1 VTGRPNVAVIFHSRN
16 GTIYALA
23 RAAAHGAA
31 RYGARVRLLRVEDD
45 EPVRP
50 DIDAVRPADLD
61 DLRWAH
67 GIVLG
72 SPTYYGNVSF
82 PVKRFIDGTTS
93 LWTSG
98 ELADRAVTGLTSA
111 TSRYGGQEATLLA
124 LYHSMYHWGSLIV
137 AAGHADPALVGDGA
151 NPYGVSVSALD
162 DGSVSVRGQDAA
174 AALGARLAGVAGR
187 LATSGASMAL
197 TSGRARVAV
206 IYQHSAAGTTR
217 ALAAEIADGARV
229 AGAQVRLRRVG
240 DVIPARESLTDG
252 GLLNDGGSAA
262 TLADLDWADAFAFGT
277 STFTGG
283 AAPQLAHFLCS
294 AERLRAAG
302 RLDGKL
308 ATAFVTT
315 EHEHAG
321 TESALLALY
330 NTMHHW
336 GAVIVPPGYTD
347 PCLTAAG
354 GNPYGTSCVAPDGAL
369 PDAAVRRAAR
379 FQGGRLATAAA
390 RLSGEPDAARP
401 DDADLTCERRKH
413 AQDTG

>member
-1 VTGRPNVAVIFHSRN
+1 MTGCPNVAVIFHSRS
-16 GTIYALA
+16 GTIYTLA

-31 RYGARVRLLRVEDD
+31 RRGARVRLLRVADD

-50 DIDAVRPADLD
+50 DIGRIPTASLG
-61 DLRWAH
+61 DLRWAD
-67 GIVLG
+67 GIVFG

-82 PVKRFIDGTTS
+82 PIKRFIDGTTS
-93 LWTSG
+93 MWTRG
-98 ELADRAVTGLTSA
+98 ELADRAVAGLTSA

-137 AAGHADPALVGDGA
+137 AAGHADPLLAGDGA
-151 NPYGVSVSALD
+151 NPYGVSVPALD
-162 DGSVSVRGQDAA
+162 DGSVSARGQDAA
-174 AALGARLAGVAGR
+174 AALGARLADVAER
-187 LATSGASMAL
+187 LAMASAATAPAPGA
-197 TSGRARVAV
+197 ARLAV
-206 IYQHSAAGTTR
+206 IYQHCSAGTTR
-217 ALAAEIADGARV
+217 VLAAEIADGARA

-240 DVIPARESLTDG
+240 EFPGDG
-252 GLLNDGGSAA
+252 GQLADTGPVA

-277 STFTGG
+277 PAVAGG
-283 AAPQLAHFLCS
+283 AAPQLAYFLCG

-321 TESALLALY
+321 SESALLALY
-330 NTMHHW
+330 NAMHHW

-354 GNPYGTSCVAPDGAL
+354 GNPYGTACVAPDGAS
-369 PDAAVRRAAR
+369 PHAIVRQAAR
-379 FQGGRLATAAA
+379 FQGSRLAIAAA
-390 RLSGEPDAARP
+390 RLSGKPPAARP
-401 DDADLTCERRKH
+401 DDEKMPA
-413 AQDTG
+413 